1 MKSFNH
7 LFEIASS
14 DEIRALAIHK
24 ASLGKRRKFSRFL
37 KDERLLPKTKQW
49 VENFYPG
56 RHHPVIIYDGIR
68 RKQRTIIVPTFAEL
82 VVQHCVVEA
91 VKPVMFQGMYR
102 HSYASIPE
110 RITADGVRE
119 KRGAHKGKKY
129 IQRWLKDVPNTQ
141 YVLKMDIKHFFE
153 TVDHDILKAMF
164 ARKIHDD
171 RMLDLINKI
180 IDITD
185 IGLPIGFY
193 TSQWFSNF
201 YLQGLDHYIKE
212 QLHAKYYIRYMD
224 DMIVFGGDK
233 DHLHEIRRKV
243 EQYLITQL
251 KLEMKDNWQ
260 VFPLESRP
268 LDFMGFKFF
277 RNRVTLRRSI
287 MLKCSRKAKK
297 IYRKAKM
304 TIYDIR
310 QVMSYMGWIGCTDTY
325 GFYLEHVKPF
335 VDFRYCMKR
344 ISQYDRRL
352 NYGTAI
358 L

>member
-1 MKSFNH
+1 MKSFSH
-7 LFEIASS
+7 LFETATSEETRS
-14 DEIRALAIHK
+14 LAIHR
-24 ASLGKRRKFSRFL
+24 ASLGKRRKFARFL
-37 KDERLLPKTKQW
+37 KNPNLLQKTRRW
-49 VENFYPG
+49 VENFYSG
-56 RHHPVIIYDGIR
+56 KHTAVTIYDGIR
-68 RKQRTIIVPTFAEL
+68 RKQRKIIVPTFAEL

-91 VKPVMFQGMYR
+91 LKPVMFQGMYR

-129 IQRWLKDVPNTQ
+129 IERWLKDTANTM

-153 TVDHDILKAMF
+153 TIDHDTLKAMF

-171 RMLDLINKI
+171 RMLHLIDTI
-180 IDITD
+180 IDTTD
-185 IGLPIGFY
+185 TGLPIGFY

-212 QLHAKYYIRYMD
+212 DLHAVYYIRYMD
-224 DMIVFGGDK
+224 DMVVFGGNK
-233 DHLHEIRRKV
+233 KQLHEIRRKT
-243 EQYLITQL
+243 EQYLNDRL

-260 VFPLESRP
+260 IFPLESRP
-268 LDFMGFKFF
+268 LDFMGFRFF
-277 RNRVTLRRSI
+277 RTRVTLRRSI

-297 IYRKAKM
+297 IWRKSKM

-310 QVMSYMGWIGCTDTY
+310 QMMSYLGWIGCTDTY
-325 GFYLEHVKPF
+325 NFYETHVKPY
-335 VDFRYCMKR
+335 VGFRYCMKR
-344 ISQYDRRL
+344 ISRYDRRM
-352 NYGTAI
+352 NYEAAI